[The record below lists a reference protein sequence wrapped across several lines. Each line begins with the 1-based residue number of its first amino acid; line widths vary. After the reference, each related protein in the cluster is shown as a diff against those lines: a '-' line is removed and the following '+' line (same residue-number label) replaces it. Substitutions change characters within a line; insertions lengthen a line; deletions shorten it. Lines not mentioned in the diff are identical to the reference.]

1 MGFVIISWGG
11 MARSLLFSFLGVAAV
26 GTVALSLPIQG
37 VFRDPATLIPT
48 DETALALAQNQHL
61 IWPTT
66 GNISQ
71 GFHRYHEGLDI
82 AGPVGTPILA
92 AQAGEVILAGWD
104 DWGLGYAVEILH
116 NDGSRTVYG
125 HNQLLYV
132 NQGEWVMQGQAIA
145 EMGST
150 GNSTGPHLHFEWR
163 HLMGGDWVPVDAGPH
178 LEWALAEMGNVMTA
192 SLPETE
198 RLKFDM
204 GKVALGSGMLM
215 LPRGTETEI
224 TTLSPEDLDPAAVE
238 VMPPSRQPLYRLD
251 PLSGEPLPN
260 SLDPALQADLGF

>member
-1 MGFVIISWGG
+1 LAYLNPLGNNANQPAAFPNNNNRG
-11 MARSLLFSFLGVAAV
+11 LLFPLSIPAAISSSFGWRMHPIFGEWRMHT
-26 GTVALSLPIQG
+26 GT
-37 VFRDPATLIPT
+37 
-48 DETALALAQNQHL
+48 
-61 IWPTT
+61 
-66 GNISQ
+66 
-71 GFHRYHEGLDI
+71 DI
-82 AGPVGTPILA
+82 AAPQGTPVLASYQGQVAIADYVGGYGKMVILRHEDGSQESRYA
-92 AQAGEVILAGWD
+92 HLSQIFVRPGEQVEQGEVI
-104 DWGLGYAVEILH
+104 GLV
-116 NDGSRTVYG
+116 
-125 HNQLLYV
+125 
-132 NQGEWVMQGQAIA
+132 
-145 EMGST
+145 GST